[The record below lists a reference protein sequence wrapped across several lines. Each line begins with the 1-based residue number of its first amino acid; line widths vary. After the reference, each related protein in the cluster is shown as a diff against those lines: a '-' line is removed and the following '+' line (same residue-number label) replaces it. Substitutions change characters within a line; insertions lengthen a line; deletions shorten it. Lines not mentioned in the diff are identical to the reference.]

1 MLRLVLFLPHP
12 VSAALFE
19 NCTGCV
25 MCSEENGCISC
36 QQRLFLLIWRDGI
49 RQNGAC
55 VHACPPGYFG
65 VRGQEVNRCI
75 KCKSP
80 SCDSC
85 FSKDFCMKC
94 KERFYLHKGKCLG
107 ACPPSTTAQ
116 HGTREVSLLLS
127 PYAEKCEM
135 GPWGD
140 WGPCTNQG
148 RTCGSRWGSATRVRE
163 VVGSSKED
171 AAACPGLSESR
182 KCRMKKHCPGGEGRG
197 AGGPGPETQ
206 GSAVASTFPAGPSS
220 VQCRGG
226 GGGGGRPGLA
236 CRNAAACRPAQG

>member
-1 MLRLVLFLPHP
+1 MSDGFLGSSREAAEQGTVQDGRTEELPHASAFTHPP

-116 HGTREVSLLLS
+116 HGTRECL
-127 PYAEKCEM
+127 EKCEM

-182 KCRMKKHCPGGEGRG
+182 KCRMKKHCPGEKNENKRKEKRG
-197 AGGPGPETQ
+197 KKQKKKKKPNSQMVT
-206 GSAVASTFPAGPSS
+206 
-220 VQCRGG
+220 
-226 GGGGGRPGLA
+226 
-236 CRNAAACRPAQG
+236 